1 MNAFRAARVLA
12 AVVVIGAVGCSMSED
27 VGSSPNEQLCNVLAP
42 TLDQAEAPKE
52 FLLEPLLEEG
62 AKKPTDLPSELLAI
76 NLAYRT
82 YEDAYTRLGPY
93 EAAIKF
99 TASLVDLS
107 QDGLIGPSTLSPK
120 VVKSAGDID
129 KAVAA
134 GACA

>member
-1 MNAFRAARVLA
+1 
-12 AVVVIGAVGCSMSED
+12 MSED
-27 VGSSPNEQLCNVLAP
+27 VGSSPNEQAAMLAP
-42 TLDQAEAPKE
+42 TLDKRKPQGSSSN
-52 FLLEPLLEEG
+52 LSLSGG
-62 AKKPTDLPSELLAI
+62 AKKPTDLPLELLAI

-99 TASLVDLS
+99 TPSLVDLS

>member
-1 MNAFRAARVLA
+1 
-12 AVVVIGAVGCSMSED
+12 MSED

-62 AKKPTDLPSELLAI
+62 AKKPTGLPSELLAI